1 MSVIPGQIPLWL
13 ILAGFVAL
21 LGPLVFIH
29 ELGHYL
35 VARWFG
41 IGAETFSIGFG
52 REMFGWTDKRGTRW
66 KVGWLPLGGYVKF
79 LGDTDP
85 ASSGSDSSGL
95 TAEQRARAFQFRPVY
110 QRFLVVLAGPVANF
124 LLAILIFAAFFSL
137 IGAPLSNVVGTVS
150 PGTAAARAGIAP
162 GDRILSIAGRET
174 SSFAEIFNTVA
185 IRPNEQVRV
194 EIQRGETVRELD
206 IRLGSGTIEDVNGQK
221 VERGLL
227 GIGPSFS
234 TYERIPPWQAM
245 PMAVTY
251 TWSLTR
257 SIFDGLVQLIRGAI
271 SPKQLGG
278 PIKIAQI
285 AGEGAAAGLLPF
297 IQLLALLSIN
307 LGFINLLPVPMLD
320 GGHLALYTI
329 EAVRRR
335 PLSERSLEWAF
346 RGGLAVILALVVF
359 TTVNDLGSIGLWDR
373 LQRLIG

>member
-1 MSVIPGQIPLWL
+1 MIPDQIPLWL
-13 ILAGFVAL
+13 ILVAFVAL

-29 ELGHYL
+29 EMGHYL

-85 ASSGSDSSGL
+85 ASSSAASSTMPPEL
-95 TAEQRARAFQFRPVY
+95 RAKAFQYRPVH
-110 QRFLVVLAGPVANF
+110 QRFLVVLAGPLANF
-124 LLAILIFAAFFSL
+124 LLAIAIFAAFFSL
-137 IGAPLSNVVGTVS
+137 IGAPLSNVVGAVS
-150 PGTAAARAGIAP
+150 PGTAAEKAGIQP
-162 GDRILSIAGRET
+162 GDRILSIAGRDT
-174 SSFAEIFNTVA
+174 SSFAEIFNAVA
-185 IRPNEQVRV
+185 IRPNEEVSITV
-194 EIQRGETVRELD
+194 QRGETVRELD
-206 IRLGSGTIEDVNGQK
+206 VRLGAGTIEDVNGQQ

-227 GIGPSFS
+227 GIGPSL
-234 TYERIPPWQAM
+234 TAYERVPVWRAL
-245 PMAVTY
+245 PMATAY

-320 GGHLALYTI
+320 GGHLAMYAV

-335 PLSERSLEWAF
+335 PLSERAMEWAF

-359 TTVNDLGSIGLWDR
+359 TTVNDLGSIGLWEG